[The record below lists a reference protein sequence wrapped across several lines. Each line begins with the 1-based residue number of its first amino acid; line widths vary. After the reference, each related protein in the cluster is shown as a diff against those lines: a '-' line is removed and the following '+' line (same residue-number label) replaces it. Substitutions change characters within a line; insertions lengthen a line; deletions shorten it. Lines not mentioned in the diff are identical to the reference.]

1 MYYATSTTHMKH
13 IVKLDK
19 GKYIQLDSYGQ
30 RPAHPL
36 EPFIVGFF
44 VAAIAAITAG
54 AMFGGDITK
63 NIPPHIPF
71 IKTVAGY

>member
-1 MYYATSTTHMKH
+1 MKH

-19 GKYIQLDSYGQ
+19 GKYIQLDSYGV
-30 RPAHPL
+30 RPKTHRM
-36 EPFIVGFF
+36 ESFIVGCF
-44 VAAIAAITAG
+44 VFGFAALTVG
-54 AMFGGDITK
+54 AMFGNDITK